1 MQNYNQMKRRI
12 NHLLVLA
19 ICLLMATATFAQKT
33 KKNSSVDVAGR
44 TATMDAKTAK
54 KYYKVDPKKFLQDW
68 FLTIQAGTTTPFT
81 DIRSYDWVRQT
92 KKPSELQWNAGI
104 GLTKMFNSAFGL
116 SVDYSLGQILG
127 RTVERGG
134 FAEERQYWKQ
144 LFPERTAAD
153 GPIYFKTNVYHQASM
168 SFYID
173 WLGLG
178 TSYNKFIKSQITGKP
193 IKNRRVALY
202 TKIGVGLI
210 RVSSQIYNSK
220 DDKPIAN
227 SAYLRGYTNKYTE
240 TVFPLAVGMKF
251 KLSKLFD
258 LGVEGAFVFTNSD
271 KLDAYNYSGT
281 VKNNV
286 VQGNSYSKI
295 NRDAFA
301 TLNVLFT
308 YKFGRIGAQKEH
320 VEWVNPLAFMM
331 ANQPQP
337 EKVNLKDTDGDGVL
351 DILDKEPTTE
361 AGLAV
366 DAHGVTLDS
375 DKDGCPDSKDP
386 EPFSNPAITIVDCK
400 NVVAPPVE
408 PSQPVV
414 NNTTK
419 TPPYD
424 AEALNKRVQKVED
437 NIWKLTSV
445 YYDLNKY
452 AITPTAAEEL
462 KKVGLVMS
470 TNPGLKVNVSGNTD
484 TRGSAEYNQK
494 LSENRVDAAIKY
506 IIEHFGVTADRFIKL
521 PMGKSDPLVKD
532 ANSENQ
538 HLVNRR
544 VDFAPAK

>member
-1 MQNYNQMKRRI
+1 MKRRI
-12 NHLLVLA
+12 QHLLLLA
-19 ICLLMATATFAQKT
+19 VCFFMASVTFAQKT

-54 KYYKVDPKKFLQDW
+54 KYYKVDTKKFLQDW
-68 FLTIQAGTTTPFT
+68 FLTIQGGTTTPFT

-92 KKPSELQWNAGI
+92 KKPSELQWNAGV

-153 GPIYFKTNVYHQASM
+153 GPIYFKTNVYHQAAL

-202 TKIGVGLI
+202 TKVGVGLI

-227 SAYLRGYTNKYTE
+227 SAYLRGFTNKYTE

-258 LGVEGAFVFTNSD
+258 LGVEGSFVFTNSD

-295 NRDAFA
+295 NRDAYA

-320 VEWVNPLAFMM
+320 VEWVNPLAFIM
-331 ANQPQP
+331 ANQKQP
-337 EKVNLKDTDGDGVL
+337 EKLNLKDTDGDGVL

-366 DAHGVTLDS
+366 DVHGVTLDS

-400 NVVAPPVE
+400 NVVTPPTE
-408 PSQPVV
+408 PQQPVV
-414 NNTTK
+414 NNVTK
-419 TPPYD
+419 NPPYD
-424 AEALNKRVQKVED
+424 PESIVKRVQKVED
-437 NIWKLTSV
+437 NVWKLTSV

-452 AITPTAAEEL
+452 AITPAASEEL
-462 KKVGLVMS
+462 KKVGLVMT
-470 TNPGLKVNVSGNTD
+470 TNPSLKVNVSGNTD

-506 IIEHFGVTADRFIKL
+506 IMEHFGVSADRFIKL

-532 ANSENQ
+532 ANTENQ

-544 VDFAPAK
+544 VDFSPAK